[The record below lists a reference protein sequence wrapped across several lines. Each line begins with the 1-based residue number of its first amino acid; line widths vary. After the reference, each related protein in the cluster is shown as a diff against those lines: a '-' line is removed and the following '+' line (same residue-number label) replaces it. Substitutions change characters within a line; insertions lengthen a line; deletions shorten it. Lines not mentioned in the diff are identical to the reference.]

1 MKAKNEEKKYKLIP
15 LNFDSSSF
23 KPVHKRSGYFKDKNG
38 IYYFGYSNLE
48 KLDTEKTEDI
58 QNKLFFKIEGLDVP
72 TFRELQFG
80 YSKDRNRVYCKNKEV
95 KDADAESF
103 VIFYTDDRIVV
114 KDKNRIYENGCE

>member
-15 LNFDSSSF
+15 LNFDNSSF

-58 QNKLFFKIEGLDVP
+58 QNKLFFKIEGVDIP

-80 YSKDRNRVYCKNKEV
+80 YSKDKNRVYCKNKEV
-95 KDADAESF
+95 KGADPESF
-103 VIFYTDDRIVV
+103 VIFYADEGGVV
-114 KDKNRIYENGCE
+114 KDKNRTYENNCE